1 MTNKAEDVKDRRKLG
16 DIANVTV
23 GQILTRVKNK
33 NNEEKTVHV
42 LSPKAIVSGVI
53 NREDIG
59 EAVVTK
65 DIDEKKYTKEGD
77 VVIKLSTPY
86 DAAYVTEEMAGL
98 VIPSFCAVV
107 RAKED
112 APVDTKY
119 LSAFLNSSYVREQ
132 LVSKVVGSARPMLKI
147 SDINRL
153 EIPEVTEQDMR
164 DIGEAYI
171 LSGKK
176 KLILN
181 KMVRAEEKLME
192 SIVLASIKGA
202 ERNE

>member
-1 MTNKAEDVKDRRKLG
+1 MTNKAEDVKHRRKLG
-16 DIANVTV
+16 DIANVAV
-23 GQILTRVKNK
+23 GQILTRVTNMG
-33 NNEEKTVHV
+33 NEGKAVPV

-53 NREDIG
+53 NKDDLG
-59 EAVVTK
+59 EAVLTK

-112 APVDTKY
+112 APADTKY
-119 LSAFLNSSYVREQ
+119 LSAFLNSSYVRDQ
-132 LVSKVVGSARPMLKI
+132 LVSKVVGSTRPMLKI
-147 SDINRL
+147 SDINGL

-164 DIGEAYI
+164 DIGEAYF
-171 LSGKK
+171 LSGRK

-181 KMVRAEEKLME
+181 EMIKAEERLME
-192 SIVLASIKGA
+192 SIVLASIKGGG
-202 ERNE
+202 EE

>member
-1 MTNKAEDVKDRRKLG
+1 MTNKAEDVKHRRKLG
-16 DIANVTV
+16 DIANVAV
-23 GQILTRVKNK
+23 GQILTRVTNMG
-33 NNEEKTVHV
+33 NEGKAVPV
-42 LSPKAIVSGVI
+42 LSPKAIVSGAI
-53 NREDIG
+53 NKDDLG
-59 EAVVTK
+59 EAVLTK

-112 APVDTKY
+112 APADTKY
-119 LSAFLNSSYVREQ
+119 LSAFLNSSYVRDQ
-132 LVSKVVGSARPMLKI
+132 LVSKVVGSTRPMLKI
-147 SDINRL
+147 SDINGL

-164 DIGEAYI
+164 DIGEAYF
-171 LSGKK
+171 LSGRK

-181 KMVRAEEKLME
+181 EMIKAEEKLME
-192 SIVLASIKGA
+192 SIVLASIKGV

>member
-1 MTNKAEDVKDRRKLG
+1 MTNKAEDVKHRRKLG
-16 DIANVTV
+16 DIANVAV
-23 GQILTRVKNK
+23 GQILTRVTNMGNVGKA
-33 NNEEKTVHV
+33 VPV
-42 LSPKAIVSGVI
+42 LSPKAIVLGVI
-53 NREDIG
+53 NKDDLG
-59 EAVVTK
+59 EAVLTK

-86 DAAYVTEEMAGL
+86 DAAYVTEEMTGL

-107 RAKED
+107 RAREG
-112 APVDTKY
+112 ARIDTKY

-132 LVSKVVGSARPMLKI
+132 LVSKVVGSTRPMLKI
-147 SDINRL
+147 SDINGL

-164 DIGEAYI
+164 DIGEAYF
-171 LSGKK
+171 LSGRK

-181 KMVRAEEKLME
+181 EMIKAEEKLME
-192 SIVLASIKGA
+192 SIVLASIKGV